1 MNIVQITR
9 TLAIGLVLVLTATGL
24 WATGAEE
31 DATAA
36 ADKKYVTDPVTGKEV
51 SAPEY
56 QGERVR
62 TVPVPP
68 RTVREAAPR
77 PHPRRLSRAPPHCP
91 SAAVAAVDTWVRHTL
106 TAHP

>member
-36 ADKKYVTDPVTGKEV
+36 V
-51 SAPEY
+51 
-56 QGERVR
+56 
-62 TVPVPP
+62 
-68 RTVREAAPR
+68 
-77 PHPRRLSRAPPHCP
+77 
-91 SAAVAAVDTWVRHTL
+91 
-106 TAHP
+106 